1 MPRARKESSRQ
12 VAAPGSVVLNAEC
25 TYDDPARAAL
35 HLPRPL
41 QYAAPPMPAPD
52 EFSLYAFARNQVVAA
67 SAGTGKTHVL
77 VGVLVHALLGASELD
92 EGKPVDPTRIVATTF
107 SRKARGEI
115 LERLRR
121 ELDRIA
127 EDPLTSPYG
136 PSLRRFAEP
145 RALAS
150 RARRALPRVGQVG
163 VTTLHA
169 FAGTLLRRYARDLGP
184 DFEMLD
190 EHRTRAELSAA
201 VDTALERIAAEQP
214 EVAATLVRATGGL
227 LRLRGHVQSFLVGA
241 EEKDP
246 ATMAIADDAPLIL
259 AEMDRFHRIA
269 ESLQGKAWFPLVAAL
284 EGARRSGDAEAWEA
298 AVIAIIERKNTPKTE
313 EEEALKVF
321 VDALGNEKKSER
333 ARAFLELA
341 RRRDELV
348 PVAEQFRT
356 LAVAARSLYRQ
367 RLTDLGAL
375 DFGEV
380 QRRVRDLLR
389 DAPEV
394 AREVGA
400 RFDLLL
406 VDEFQDTSPVQGD
419 MVRLLWQRADLPHR
433 PGYVPE
439 LSELRPRGL
448 FIVGDR
454 KQSIYGFRG
463 ADASIFGAFCV
474 GLAGEPARLALG
486 IARQSVWE
494 PEVPSADF
502 LSLTANRRSIEP
514 LLNVIN
520 PFSARVFRPELPIAA
535 YEVAYNPDTED
546 LRAPPGAAAR
556 APAPKVVA
564 SWLRPPVE
572 RVTSTKA
579 AEAEVIAAEVERRVG
594 EGRPYR
600 DFAVLA
606 QSNAMLEAAAFALAC
621 RQIPYVVFGSRYF
634 AAREVRD
641 VRSLL
646 ALIHDARDTAA
657 MLEVL
662 RGPWVG
668 LSDDALLDLVRT
680 HGRLRLLA
688 PGERFDV
695 REAEAYEKLT
705 ELVSTLSRIGNRLGP
720 AETARVAIETLDYFG
735 VLGALPRGAQR
746 IANVEKLLR
755 LLAPLPTLR
764 AAVAYLDAAMEEGAR
779 EGEAA
784 LFSEEDD
791 AVRLLTVHASKGL
804 AFPVVFLPEV
814 GKGAAR
820 VSSDFATASAA
831 HGGAGAAQA
840 ISVRLRGANG
850 RALVP
855 PSARAADRTARRRDR
870 AERQRVWYVAATR
883 AAEELIFVGD
893 RAPPKEPSDAYANAL
908 VATLLDLPQLE
919 VREVIPEADA
929 ARVAQSRPLAPVLA
943 PASPPAA
950 RRLVLAPTALSD
962 FHHCPRRFAMIHLW
976 DIAEVRPHF
985 ADVEPVESPAEDL
998 DVRREGTMMHKV
1010 LERIVPEAWGDA
1022 GAEPEVR
1029 RLLGLEGAP
1038 DARVD
1043 DLTQRLMGFL
1053 GGDYARAVRAA
1064 AATLHRE
1071 RPFLLDVALAHGTL
1085 ALRGTIDLLVA
1096 FPDGRVHVID
1106 YKRARGPSPLPY
1118 AFQLQVYQLAARRAF
1133 PDAPTIEAGVVFLGA
1148 SPEPRFIEALET
1160 EAVLLARLSELGSR
1174 FVQARGEASFPRV
1187 EIEACRAIH
1196 CGYVPRCHPR

>member
-1 MPRARKESSRQ
+1 MA
-12 VAAPGSVVLNAEC
+12 
-25 TYDDPARAAL
+25 
-35 HLPRPL
+35 
-41 QYAAPPMPAPD
+41 APD

-92 EGKPVDPTRIVATTF
+92 ERKAVDPTRIVATTF

-127 EDPLTSPYG
+127 EDPLASPYG
-136 PSLRRFAEP
+136 PSLLRYAEA

-169 FAGTLLRRYARDLGP
+169 FAGTLLRRYAKDLGP

-201 VDTALERIAAEQP
+201 VDTALERVAAERP
-214 EVAATLVRATGGL
+214 EVAATLVRCTGGL
-227 LRLRGHVQSFLVGA
+227 LRLRACVQSFLAGA

-246 ATMAIADDAPLIL
+246 ATMIIADDASAIL
-259 AEMDRFHRIA
+259 DEMERFHRIA
-269 ESLQGKAWFPLVAAL
+269 ESLDGKGWFPLVTAL
-284 EGARRSGDAEAWEA
+284 GDARRSGDAQAWEA

-313 EEEALKVF
+313 EEEALRVF
-321 VDALGNEKKSER
+321 VDALGTEKKADR

-341 RRRDELV
+341 RRRDELA
-348 PVAEQFRT
+348 PVAEHFRT
-356 LAVAARSLYRQ
+356 LAVAARSIYRQ

-389 DAPEV
+389 DAPDV

-406 VDEFQDTSPVQGD
+406 VDEFQDTSPVQGE
-419 MVRLLWQRADLPHR
+419 MVRLLWQRADLLHR

-463 ADASIFGAFCV
+463 ADASIFAAFCV

-486 IARQSVWE
+486 IAKQIVWE
-494 PEVPSADF
+494 PEAPSADF
-502 LSLTANRRSIEP
+502 LSLTANRRSTEP
-514 LLNVIN
+514 LLRIIN
-520 PFSARVFRPELPIAA
+520 PFSARVFRPEVPIAA
-535 YEVAYNPDTED
+535 YEVAYNPETED
-546 LRAPPGAAAR
+546 LRVPASAVPL
-556 APAPKVVA
+556 APAEAPRKVA

-579 AEAEVIAAEVERRVG
+579 AEAEIIAGEVERRAA
-594 EGRPYR
+594 EGRAYR

-646 ALIHDARDTAA
+646 ALVHDARDTAA

-688 PGERFDV
+688 PTDRFDV

-705 ELVSTLSRIGNRLGP
+705 ELVSNLSRIGNRLGP

-755 LLAPLPTLR
+755 LLLPLATLR
-764 AAVAYLDAAMEEGAR
+764 EAVGYLDAAMDEGAR

-814 GKGAAR
+814 GKGASR
-820 VSSDFATASAA
+820 VSGDFATAFAA
-831 HGGAGAAQA
+831 HGPPA
-840 ISVRLRGANG
+840 ISVRLRGASG

-855 PSARAADRTARRRDR
+855 PLARAADRTDRRRDR

-883 AAEELIFVGD
+883 AAEELVFVGD
-893 RAPPKEPSDAYANAL
+893 RAPPKEPSDAYANSL
-908 VATLLDLPQLE
+908 VATLLDLPDLE
-919 VREVIPEADA
+919 ARDVVPETDPG
-929 ARVAQSRPLAPVLA
+929 RVAQSRPLAPVLA
-943 PASPPAA
+943 PVSMPSA

-985 ADVEPVESPAEDL
+985 ADVEPADSPAEDL

-1010 LERIVPEAWGDA
+1010 LERIAQEAWGDA
-1022 GAEPEVR
+1022 DAEAEVR
-1029 RLLGLEGAP
+1029 RLLALEGAP
-1038 DARVD
+1038 PSRVD
-1043 DLTQRLMGFL
+1043 DLTGRLMGFV
-1053 GGDYARAVRAA
+1053 GSEYARDVRRASAVLR
-1064 AATLHRE
+1064 RE
-1071 RPFLLDVALAHGTL
+1071 EPFLLDVPLATAEGTPTGGTL

-1133 PDAPTIEAGVVFLGA
+1133 PAAPTIEAGVVFLGT
-1148 SPEPRFIEALET
+1148 SPEPRFIEAMGT
-1160 EAVLLARLSELGSR
+1160 DEALLARLSELGSR
-1174 FVQARGEASFPRV
+1174 FVRARGEASFPRV
-1187 EIEACRAIH
+1187 PIDACRAIH

>member
-1 MPRARKESSRQ
+1 MA
-12 VAAPGSVVLNAEC
+12 
-25 TYDDPARAAL
+25 
-35 HLPRPL
+35 
-41 QYAAPPMPAPD
+41 APD

-92 EGKPVDPTRIVATTF
+92 EQKPVEPTRIVATTF

-127 EDPLTSPYG
+127 DNPLASAYG
-136 PSLRRFAEP
+136 PSLLRFAEA

-201 VDTALERIAAEQP
+201 VDTALERVAAERPEIAA
-214 EVAATLVRATGGL
+214 ALVRSTGGL
-227 LRLRGHVQSFLVGA
+227 LRLRGHVQAFLVGA

-246 ATMAIADDAPLIL
+246 AAMTLADDASAIL
-259 AEMDRFHRIA
+259 EEMERFHRIA
-269 ESLQGKAWFPLVAAL
+269 ERLDGKGWLPLVTAL
-284 EGARRSGDAEAWEA
+284 GGARRSGDALAWEA

-313 EEEALKVF
+313 PEEELKVF
-321 VDALGNEKKSER
+321 VDALGTEKKSER

-341 RRRDELV
+341 RRRDELA

-356 LAVAARSLYRQ
+356 LAVAAQTLYRQ

-406 VDEFQDTSPVQGD
+406 VDEFQDTSPVQGE

-433 PGYVPE
+433 PGHVPE

-463 ADASIFGAFCV
+463 ADASIFAAFCV

-486 IARQSVWE
+486 IARQVVWE
-494 PEVPSADF
+494 PEAPSADF
-502 LSLTANRRSIEP
+502 LSLTANRRSTEP
-514 LLNVIN
+514 LLRIIN
-520 PFSARVFRPELPIAA
+520 PFSARVFRPEVPIAA
-535 YEVAYNPDTED
+535 YEVAYNPETED
-546 LRAPPGAAAR
+546 LRVPTTTEPTPLVAPS
-556 APAPKVVA
+556 VVG

-579 AEAEVIAAEVERRVG
+579 AEAEIIAGEVERRAG
-594 EGRPYR
+594 EGRAYR
-600 DFAVLA
+600 DLAVLA

-646 ALIHDARDTAA
+646 ALAHDARDTAA

-668 LSDDALLDLVRT
+668 LSDDALLDLVRA

-688 PGERFDV
+688 PTERFDV

-705 ELVSTLSRIGNRLGP
+705 ELVSTLARIGNRLGP

-755 LLAPLPTLR
+755 LLAPLATLR
-764 AAVAYLDAAMEEGAR
+764 EAVAYLDAAMEEGAR

-820 VSSDFATASAA
+820 VNSDFATVGAA
-831 HGGAGAAQA
+831 HGVAGAAPASAYA
-840 ISVRLRGANG
+840 ISIRLRGANG

-855 PSARAADRTARRRDR
+855 PLARAADRTARRRDR

-883 AAEELIFVGD
+883 AAEELVFVGD
-893 RAPPKEPSDAYANAL
+893 RAPPKEPSEAYANSL
-908 VATLLDLPQLE
+908 VATLLDLPELA
-919 VREVIPEADA
+919 VRDVAPGADL
-929 ARVAQSRPLAPVLA
+929 ARVVQSRVLAPVLA
-943 PASPPAA
+943 PVSPPLA

-962 FHHCPRRFAMIHLW
+962 FHHCARRFAMIHLW

-985 ADVEPVESPAEDL
+985 ADAEPAESPAEDL

-1010 LERIVPEAWGDA
+1010 LERIAREAWGNP
-1022 GAEPEVR
+1022 GAEGEVR
-1029 RLLGLEGAP
+1029 RLLALEGAP
-1038 DARVD
+1038 LARVD
-1043 DLTQRLMGFL
+1043 DLTARLVGFL
-1053 GGDYARAVRAA
+1053 GGEYAREVRRSSAVLR
-1064 AATLHRE
+1064 RE
-1071 RPFLLDVALAHGTL
+1071 EPFLLDVPLATTEGVPTGGTL

-1133 PDAPTIEAGVVFLGA
+1133 PDAPIIEAGVVFLGA
-1148 SPEPRFIEALET
+1148 SPEPRFIESMESEAALLE
-1160 EAVLLARLSELGSR
+1160 RLSALGAR
-1174 FVQARGEASFPRV
+1174 FVRARGEASFPRV
-1187 EIEACRAIH
+1187 PIDACRAIH